1 MEWLFSCEYWLLL
14 VSKCCFGISIFLIID
29 IIFQSGLLGFNLKEK
44 WIRFLNNNF
53 STHITVGFFIYLSF
67 NYPFELFST
76 AYAMSEDETAKA
88 TIEVSNVKISNLD
101 QAIKYGAGAGVFS
114 TLFASTTKLVK
125 TSSLPLG
132 GKIAAG
138 LGTSVVGLMTY
149 KVLQENTYTT
159 KPKGQIII
167 EADNVNSSTSI
178 SPVGAEKLID
188 KIKDKSFPAKSML
201 DPTDSLSDKDFYI
214 ISQHGVEALNWT
226 YYLNLA
232 ILYMIY
238 VLIIFLIM
246 KILSEYDVKLD
257 FVKKLPLG
265 NLIYLLLKKLKDI
278 WRKTTIVWIFFIV
291 FVILIG
297 VCISAWSIYM
307 VINNLG

>member
-1 MEWLFSCEYWLLL
+1 MEWLFNCEYWLLL

-44 WIRFLNNNF
+44 WIKFLNKNY
-53 STHITVGFFIYLSF
+53 STHIIVGFFLYLSL

-76 AYAMSEDETAKA
+76 VYAMSEDEIAKT
-88 TIEVSNVKISNLD
+88 TIEANNVKISNLD

-114 TLFASTTKLVK
+114 TIFASTTKLVK
-125 TSSLPLG
+125 TSSLPIG

-138 LGTSVVGLMTY
+138 LGTSVVGLIAY
-149 KVLQENTYTT
+149 KVIQENTSTT

-178 SPVGAEKLID
+178 SSAGAEKLIE
-188 KIKDKSFPAKSML
+188 KINDKSFPAKSML

-214 ISQHGVEALNWT
+214 ISQQGVEALNWT

-232 ILYMIY
+232 IIYMIFI
-238 VLIIFLIM
+238 LIIFLIM
-246 KILSEYDVKLD
+246 KIIGEYDVKLD

-265 NLIYLLLKKLKDI
+265 NFIYLLLKKSKDL

-291 FVILIG
+291 FVVLIG
-297 VCISAWSIYM
+297 ICISAWSIYM

>member
-53 STHITVGFFIYLSF
+53 STHIIVGFFIYLSF

-178 SPVGAEKLID
+178 YLGRSV
-188 KIKDKSFPAKSML
+188 F
-201 DPTDSLSDKDFYI
+201 I
-214 ISQHGVEALNWT
+214 IVTGVTTFQKCGCSTTNPGEDTN
-226 YYLNLA
+226 
-232 ILYMIY
+232 
-238 VLIIFLIM
+238 IFWGGYGYQ
-246 KILSEYDVKLD
+246 SGGGY
-257 FVKKLPLG
+257 G
-265 NLIYLLLKKLKDI
+265 
-278 WRKTTIVWIFFIV
+278 
-291 FVILIG
+291 
-297 VCISAWSIYM
+297 
-307 VINNLG
+307 